1 MKSRTLAFALLLCGL
16 TLAVRAQPSEI
27 KKPTEIKMATLAP
40 KDSPWCDVL
49 VKMGESWRNITKGNV
64 KLTLYAGGV
73 MGDEPDTV
81 NKLRVKQIQA
91 VALTGAGMGEIE
103 KGVAALQIPM
113 MFDSYDELDYVRDR
127 MAPTLEKRIEA
138 NGFVVLNWGDAG
150 WVYFFADKPMP
161 RLDDLRKLKMFSWA
175 GSNDEFELC
184 SANGFHPVALAATDI
199 QMGLKT
205 GLIDVIPTTP
215 LYALWNQC
223 FTLAKYMTDIKWAP
237 LVGATLVS
245 KAVWD
250 KIPEA
255 QRGPM
260 LQAARDSGQ
269 QMRSSIRN
277 MGDKAIGVM
286 TGGLPGKKIDKLTLV
301 HADDAT
307 VADWRKRT
315 EAVYPKMRGKIIPE
329 DLFDEARRLHEEYRA
344 KAKGGK

>member
-1 MKSRTLAFALLLCGL
+1 MKSRFLISAMLLCA
-16 TLAVRAQPSEI
+16 LAAVASAQQI
-27 KKPTEIKMATLAP
+27 DIKMATLAP

-49 VKMGESWRNITKGNV
+49 VRMGERWKAISNGNV

-81 NKLRVKQIQA
+81 NKLRVKLIQA

-113 MFDSYDELDYVRDR
+113 MFQSYDELDYVRDR
-127 MAPTLEKRIEA
+127 LAPTLEKRIEA

-175 GSNDEFELC
+175 GSNDELELWK
-184 SANGFHPVALAATDI
+184 ANGFHPVALAATDI

-223 FTLAKYMTDIKWAP
+223 FTLAKYMTDVKWAP
-237 LVGATLVS
+237 LVGATVVQ

-255 QRGPM
+255 QRTQM
-260 LQAARDSGQ
+260 LQAARESGQ
-269 QMRSSIRN
+269 QLRSGIRD
-277 MGDKAIGVM
+277 MGDKATSVM
-286 TGGLPGKKIDKLTLV
+286 TNGLPGKKMDKLTIV
-301 HADDAT
+301 HVDDAT
-307 VADWRKRT
+307 AADWRKQT
-315 EAVYPKMRGKIIPE
+315 EAAYPAMRGKIIPA

-344 KAKGGK
+344 KKGGK

>member
-1 MKSRTLAFALLLCGL
+1 MTSRTTACAILLCGL
-16 TLAVRAQPSEI
+16 TVGVRAQPI
-27 KKPTEIKMATLAP
+27 DIKMATLAP

-49 VKMGESWRNITKGNV
+49 VHMGERWKAISNGNV

-81 NKLRVKQIQA
+81 NKLRVKLIQA

-103 KGVAALQIPM
+103 KGVAALQIPL

-127 MAPTLEKRIEA
+127 LAPTLEKRIEA

-150 WVYFFADKPMP
+150 WVYFFANKPMP

-175 GSNDEFELC
+175 GSNDELELWKT
-184 SANGFHPVALAATDI
+184 NGFHPVALAATDI

-260 LQAARDSGQ
+260 LQAARESGQ
-269 QMRSSIRN
+269 QLRSSIRD

-286 TGGLPGKKIDKLTLV
+286 TGGLPGKKMDKLTIV

-307 VADWRKRT
+307 VADWRKQT
-315 EAVYPKMRGKIIPE
+315 EAAYPNMRGKIIPA

-344 KAKGGK
+344 KKGGK

>member
-1 MKSRTLAFALLLCGL
+1 MKLRILTSATLLCGL
-16 TLAVRAQPSEI
+16 AVAACAQPI
-27 KKPTEIKMATLAP
+27 EIKMATLAP

-49 VKMGESWRNITKGNV
+49 VRMGERWKAISGGNV

-81 NKLRVKQIQA
+81 NKLRVKLIQA

-113 MFDSYDELDYVRDR
+113 MFGSYDELDYVRDR
-127 MAPTLEKRIEA
+127 LAPTLEKRIDA
-138 NGFVVLNWGDAG
+138 SGFIVLNWGDAG

-161 RLDDLRKLKMFSWA
+161 RIDDMRKLKMFSWA
-175 GSNDEFELC
+175 GSNDELELWK
-184 SANGFHPVALAATDI
+184 ANGFHPVALAATDI

-237 LVGATLVS
+237 LVGATIVS
-245 KAVWD
+245 KAVWE

-255 QRGPM
+255 QRVQM
-260 LQAARDSGQ
+260 MQAARDSGQ
-269 QMRSSIRN
+269 QLRSGIRE
-277 MGDKAIGVM
+277 MGDKATSVM
-286 TGGLPGKKIDKLTLV
+286 TNGLPGKKMDKLTIV
-301 HADDAT
+301 HADEAT
-307 VADWRKRT
+307 VADWRKQT
-315 EAVYPKMRGKIIPE
+315 EAAYPAMRGKIIPA

-344 KAKGGK
+344 KKGGK

>member
-1 MKSRTLAFALLLCGL
+1 MKSRTLTYVLLLCGL
-16 TLAVRAQPSEI
+16 AVAACAQPI
-27 KKPTEIKMATLAP
+27 DIKMATLAP
-40 KDSPWCDVL
+40 KDSQWCDVL
-49 VKMGESWRNITKGNV
+49 VHMGERWKEITHGNV

-81 NKLRVKQIQA
+81 NKLRVKLIQG
-91 VALTGAGMGEIE
+91 VALTGAGMGAIE

-113 MFDSYDELDYVRDR
+113 MFNSYEELDYVRDR

-161 RLDDLRKLKMFSWA
+161 HLADMRNLKLFSWA
-175 GSNDEFELC
+175 GSNDELELWQ
-184 SANGFHPVALAATDI
+184 ANGFHPVALAATDI

-245 KAVWD
+245 KAVWE

-269 QMRSSIRN
+269 QMRSTIRE

-286 TGGLPGKKIDKLTLV
+286 TGGLPGKKFDKLTIV

-307 VADWRKRT
+307 VADWRKQT
-315 EAVYPKMRGKIIPE
+315 EAVYPKMKGKIVPA
-329 DLFDEARRLHEEYRA
+329 DLFDEVQRLRDEYRA
-344 KAKGGK
+344 HAHGH

>member
-1 MKSRTLAFALLLCGL
+1 MTSKIIPYALLLCGL
-16 TLAVRAQPSEI
+16 AAGARAQQI
-27 KKPTEIKMATLAP
+27 EIKMATLAP

-49 VKMGESWRNITKGNV
+49 VRMGERWKTISNGNV

-81 NKLRVKQIQA
+81 NKLRIKLIQA

-103 KGVAALQIPM
+103 KGVAALQIPL
-113 MFDSYDELDYVRDR
+113 MFNSYDELDYVRDR
-127 MAPTLEKRIEA
+127 LAPQLEKRIEA

-150 WVYFFADKPMP
+150 WVYFFSDKPMT
-161 RLDDLRKLKMFSWA
+161 RLDDMRKLKMFTWA
-175 GSNDEFELC
+175 GSNDELELWK
-184 SANGFHPVALAATDI
+184 ANGFHPVPLAATDI

-223 FTLAKYMTDIKWAP
+223 FTLAKYMNDIKWAP

-260 LQAARDSGQ
+260 LQAARESGQ
-269 QMRSSIRN
+269 QLRSGIRD
-277 MGDKAIGVM
+277 MGDKAISVV
-286 TGGLPGKKIDKLTLV
+286 TGGLPGKKMDKLTVV
-301 HADDAT
+301 HADDAA
-307 VADWRKRT
+307 VADWRKQT
-315 EAVYPKMRGKIIPE
+315 EAVYPKMRGKLIPE
-329 DLFDEARRLHEEYRA
+329 DLFDEVRRLHEEYRA
-344 KAKGGK
+344 KARGGK

>member
-1 MKSRTLAFALLLCGL
+1 MISRNLHSALLLCV
-16 TLAVRAQPSEI
+16 LAVGASAQPI
-27 KKPTEIKMATLAP
+27 DIKMATLAP

-49 VKMGESWRNITKGNV
+49 VHMGERWKTLTNGNV

-81 NKLRVKQIQA
+81 NKLRVKMIQA

-103 KGVAALQIPM
+103 KGVAALQIPL
-113 MFDSYDELDYVRDR
+113 MFDSYEELDYVRDR
-127 MAPTLEKRIEA
+127 LAPILEKRIEA

-161 RLDDLRKLKMFSWA
+161 RLADLRSLNMFSWS
-175 GSNDEFELC
+175 GSNDEFELWK
-184 SANGFHPVALAATDI
+184 ANGFRPKALAATDI
-199 QMGLKT
+199 LMGLKT

-245 KAVWD
+245 KAVWE

-269 QMRSSIRN
+269 ELRTSIRS
-277 MGDKAIGVM
+277 MGDKAISVM
-286 TGGLPGKKIDKLTLV
+286 TGGLPGKKMDKLVIV

-307 VADWRKRT
+307 VADWHKQT
-315 EAVYPKMRGKIIPE
+315 EAVYPSMRGKIIPA
-329 DLFDEARRLHEEYRA
+329 DLFDEARRLHNEYRA
-344 KAKGGK
+344 KKGGK

>member
-1 MKSRTLAFALLLCGL
+1 
-16 TLAVRAQPSEI
+16 
-27 KKPTEIKMATLAP
+27 
-40 KDSPWCDVL
+40 
-49 VKMGESWRNITKGNV
+49 V
-64 KLTLYAGGV
+64 KL
-73 MGDEPDTV
+73 
-81 NKLRVKQIQA
+81 IQA

-103 KGVAALQIPM
+103 KGVAALQIPL
-113 MFDSYDELDYVRDR
+113 MFDSYEELDYVRDR
-127 MAPTLEKRIEA
+127 LAPTLEKRIEA

-150 WVYFFADKPMP
+150 WVYFFSDKPMP

-175 GSNDEFELC
+175 GSNDELELWK
-184 SANGFHPVALAATDI
+184 ANGFHPVALAATDI

-269 QMRSSIRN
+269 ELRSGIRG
-277 MGDKAIGVM
+277 MGDKAIATM
-286 TGGLPGKKIDKLTLV
+286 TGGLPGKRMDKLTIV

-307 VADWRKRT
+307 VADWRKQT
-315 EAVYPKMRGKIIPE
+315 EAEYPKMRGKIIPA
-329 DLFDEARRLHEEYRA
+329 DLFDEVRRLHEEYRA
-344 KAKGGK
+344 KVKGGK

>member
-1 MKSRTLAFALLLCGL
+1 
-16 TLAVRAQPSEI
+16 
-27 KKPTEIKMATLAP
+27 
-40 KDSPWCDVL
+40 
-49 VKMGESWRNITKGNV
+49 MGERWKAISNGNV

-81 NKLRVKQIQA
+81 NKLRVKLIQA

-113 MFDSYDELDYVRDR
+113 MFDSYEELDYVRDR
-127 MAPTLEKRIEA
+127 LAPVLEKRIEA

-175 GSNDEFELC
+175 GSNDELELWK
-184 SANGFHPVALAATDI
+184 ANGFRPVALAATDI

-255 QRGPM
+255 QRGLM

-269 QMRSSIRN
+269 QMRSTIRD

-286 TGGLPGKKIDKLTLV
+286 TGGLPGKKIDKLTIV

-307 VADWRKRT
+307 VADWRKQT

-329 DLFDEARRLHEEYRA
+329 DLFDEVRRLHDEYRA
-344 KAKGGK
+344 KKGGK

>member
-1 MKSRTLAFALLLCGL
+1 
-16 TLAVRAQPSEI
+16 
-27 KKPTEIKMATLAP
+27 
-40 KDSPWCDVL
+40 
-49 VKMGESWRNITKGNV
+49 
-64 KLTLYAGGV
+64 
-73 MGDEPDTV
+73 
-81 NKLRVKQIQA
+81 
-91 VALTGAGMGEIE
+91 
-103 KGVAALQIPM
+103 

-127 MAPTLEKRIEA
+127 LAPTLEKRIEA

-175 GSNDEFELC
+175 GSNDETELWKT
-184 SANGFHPVALAATDI
+184 NGFRPVTLAATDI
-199 QMGLKT
+199 QMALKT

-260 LQAARDSGQ
+260 LQAAHESGQ
-269 QMRSSIRN
+269 QLRSGIRD

-286 TGGLPGKKIDKLTLV
+286 TGGLPGKKMDKLTIV

-307 VADWRKRT
+307 LADWRRQT
-315 EAVYPKMRGKIIPE
+315 EAAYPNMRGKIIPA

-344 KAKGGK
+344 KVKSGGK

>member
-1 MKSRTLAFALLLCGL
+1 MTSKIIPYALLLCGL
-16 TLAVRAQPSEI
+16 AAGARAQQI
-27 KKPTEIKMATLAP
+27 EIKMATLAP

-49 VKMGESWRNITKGNV
+49 VRMGERWKTISNGNV

-81 NKLRVKQIQA
+81 NKLRIKLIQA

-103 KGVAALQIPM
+103 KGVAALQIPL
-113 MFDSYDELDYVRDR
+113 MFNSYDELDYVRDR
-127 MAPTLEKRIEA
+127 LAPQLEKRIEA

-150 WVYFFADKPMP
+150 WVYFFSDKPMT
-161 RLDDLRKLKMFSWA
+161 RLDDMRKLKMFTWA
-175 GSNDEFELC
+175 GSNDELELWK
-184 SANGFHPVALAATDI
+184 ANGFHPVPLAATDI

-237 LVGATLVS
+237 LVGATIVS
-245 KAVWD
+245 KSVWE
-250 KIPEA
+250 KIHEA
-255 QRGPM
+255 QHTQM
-260 LQAARDSGQ
+260 LQAARESGQ
-269 QMRSSIRN
+269 QLRSGIRD
-277 MGDKAIGVM
+277 MGDKATGVM
-286 TGGLPGKKIDKLTLV
+286 TNGLPGKKMDKLTIV

-307 VADWRKRT
+307 VADWRKQT
-315 EAVYPKMRGKIIPE
+315 EAAYPAMRGKIIPA

-344 KAKGGK
+344 KKGGK

>member
-1 MKSRTLAFALLLCGL
+1 MLCGL
-16 TLAVRAQPSEI
+16 AAAVRAQPI
-27 KKPTEIKMATLAP
+27 EIKMATLAP

-49 VKMGESWRNITKGNV
+49 VKMGERWKAIGNGNV

-81 NKLRVKQIQA
+81 NKLRVKLIQA

-127 MAPTLEKRIEA
+127 LAPTLEKRIEA

-161 RLDDLRKLKMFSWA
+161 RLADLRNLKMFSWA
-175 GSNDEFELC
+175 GSNDELELWK
-184 SANGFHPVALAATDI
+184 ANGFRPVALAATDI

-237 LVGATLVS
+237 LVGATIVS

-269 QMRSSIRN
+269 QLRSGIRD

-286 TGGLPGKKIDKLTLV
+286 TGGLPGKKMDKLTII

-307 VADWRKRT
+307 IADWRKQT

-329 DLFDEARRLHEEYRA
+329 DLFDQARRLHEEYRA
-344 KAKGGK
+344 KKGGK

>member
-1 MKSRTLAFALLLCGL
+1 MTSKIIPYALLLCGL
-16 TLAVRAQPSEI
+16 AAGARAQQI
-27 KKPTEIKMATLAP
+27 EIKMATLAP

-49 VKMGESWRNITKGNV
+49 VRMGERWKTISNGNV

-81 NKLRVKQIQA
+81 NKLRIKLIQA

-103 KGVAALQIPM
+103 KGVAALQIPL
-113 MFDSYDELDYVRDR
+113 MFNSYDELDYVRDR
-127 MAPTLEKRIEA
+127 LAPQLEKRIEA

-150 WVYFFADKPMP
+150 WVYFFSDKPMT
-161 RLDDLRKLKMFSWA
+161 RLDDMRKLKMFTWA
-175 GSNDEFELC
+175 GSNDELELWK
-184 SANGFHPVALAATDI
+184 ANGFHPVPLAATDS

-223 FTLAKYMTDIKWAP
+223 FTLAKYMNDIKWAP

-260 LQAARDSGQ
+260 LQAARESGQ
-269 QMRSSIRN
+269 QLRSGIRD
-277 MGDKAIGVM
+277 MGDKAISVM
-286 TGGLPGKKIDKLTLV
+286 TGGLPGKKMDKLTVV
-301 HADDAT
+301 HADDAA
-307 VADWRKRT
+307 VADWRKQT
-315 EAVYPKMRGKIIPE
+315 EAVYPKMRGKLIPE
-329 DLFDEARRLHEEYRA
+329 DLFDEVRRLHEEYRA
-344 KAKGGK
+344 KARGGK

>member
-1 MKSRTLAFALLLCGL
+1 MTSKIIPYALLLCGL
-16 TLAVRAQPSEI
+16 AAGARAQQI
-27 KKPTEIKMATLAP
+27 EIKMATLAP

-49 VKMGESWRNITKGNV
+49 VRMGERWKTISNGNV

-81 NKLRVKQIQA
+81 NKLRIKLIQA

-103 KGVAALQIPM
+103 KGVAALQIPL
-113 MFDSYDELDYVRDR
+113 MFNSYDELDYVRDR
-127 MAPTLEKRIEA
+127 LAPQLEKRIEA

-150 WVYFFADKPMP
+150 WVYFFSDKPMT
-161 RLDDLRKLKMFSWA
+161 RLDDMRKLKMFTWA
-175 GSNDEFELC
+175 GSNDELELWK
-184 SANGFHPVALAATDI
+184 ANGFHPVPLAATDI

-223 FTLAKYMTDIKWAP
+223 FTLAKYMNDIKWAP

-260 LQAARDSGQ
+260 LQAARESGQ
-269 QMRSSIRN
+269 QLRSGIRD
-277 MGDKAIGVM
+277 MGDKAISVM
-286 TGGLPGKKIDKLTLV
+286 TGGLPGKKMDKLTVV
-301 HADDAT
+301 HADDAA
-307 VADWRKRT
+307 VADWRKQT
-315 EAVYPKMRGKIIPE
+315 EAVYPKMRGKLIPE
-329 DLFDEARRLHEEYRA
+329 DLFDEVRRLHEEYRA
-344 KAKGGK
+344 KARGGK

>member
-1 MKSRTLAFALLLCGL
+1 
-16 TLAVRAQPSEI
+16 
-27 KKPTEIKMATLAP
+27 
-40 KDSPWCDVL
+40 
-49 VKMGESWRNITKGNV
+49 MGERWKAISNGNV

-81 NKLRVKQIQA
+81 NKLRVKLIQA

-113 MFDSYDELDYVRDR
+113 MFDSYEELDYVRDR
-127 MAPTLEKRIEA
+127 LAPVLEKRIEA

-150 WVYFFADKPMP
+150 WVYFFSDKPMP
-161 RLDDLRKLKMFSWA
+161 HLDDLRKLKMFSWA
-175 GSNDEFELC
+175 GSNDELELWK
-184 SANGFHPVALAATDI
+184 ANGFRPVALAATDI

-245 KAVWD
+245 KAVWE

-260 LQAARDSGQ
+260 LQAARESGQ
-269 QMRSSIRN
+269 QLRSSIRE

-286 TGGLPGKKIDKLTLV
+286 TDGLKGMKIDKLIIV

-307 VADWRKRT
+307 IADWHKQT
-315 EAVYPKMRGKIIPE
+315 EAVYPKMRGKIIPA
-329 DLFDEARRLHEEYRA
+329 DLFDEARRLDQEYRA
-344 KAKGGK
+344 KKGGK

>member
-1 MKSRTLAFALLLCGL
+1 MTCRTITCLLLLGGL
-16 TLAVRAQPSEI
+16 TGADAQPI
-27 KKPTEIKMATLAP
+27 EIKMATLAP
-40 KDSPWCDVL
+40 KDSPWCGVL
-49 VKMGESWRNITKGNV
+49 DHMGERWRAISNGNV

-81 NKLRVKQIQA
+81 NKLRVKLIQA

-103 KGVAALQIPM
+103 KGVAALQIPL

-127 MAPTLEKRIEA
+127 LAPTLEKRIEA

-150 WVYFFADKPMP
+150 WVYFFSDKPMT

-175 GSNDEFELC
+175 GSNDELELWK
-184 SANGFHPVALAATDI
+184 ANGFHPVALAATDI

-215 LYALWNQC
+215 LYAEWNQC
-223 FTLAKYMTDIKWAP
+223 FTLAKYMTDVKWAP

-255 QRGPM
+255 QRVPM
-260 LQAARDSGQ
+260 LQAARESGETL
-269 QMRSSIRN
+269 RSGIRS
-277 MGDKAIGVM
+277 MGDKAIAAM
-286 TGGLPGKKIDKLTLV
+286 TGGLPGKKIDRLTIV
-301 HADDAT
+301 HPDGAAL
-307 VADWRKRT
+307 ADWRKQT
-315 EAVYPKMRGKIIPE
+315 EAEYPAMRGKIIPA
-329 DLFDEARRLHEEYRA
+329 DLFDEARRLRDEYRA
-344 KAKGGK
+344 KARGGK

>member
-1 MKSRTLAFALLLCGL
+1 
-16 TLAVRAQPSEI
+16 VRAQPI
-27 KKPTEIKMATLAP
+27 EIKMATLAP

-49 VKMGESWRNITKGNV
+49 VRMGERWKAISNGNV
-64 KLTLYAGGV
+64 KLTLFAGGV

-81 NKLRVKQIQA
+81 NKLRIKMIQA

-103 KGVAALQIPM
+103 KGVAALQIPL
-113 MFDSYDELDYVRDR
+113 MFDSYEELDYVRDR
-127 MAPTLEKRIEA
+127 LAPTLEKRIEA

-175 GSNDEFELC
+175 GSNDETELWKT
-184 SANGFHPVALAATDI
+184 NGFRPVTLAATDI
-199 QMGLKT
+199 QMALKT

-260 LQAARDSGQ
+260 LQAAHESGQ
-269 QMRSSIRN
+269 QLRSGIRD

-286 TGGLPGKKIDKLTLV
+286 TGGLPGKKMDKLTIV

-307 VADWRKRT
+307 LADWRRQT
-315 EAVYPKMRGKIIPE
+315 EAAYPNMRGKIIPA

-344 KAKGGK
+344 KVKSGGK

>member
-1 MKSRTLAFALLLCGL
+1 MKLRTLTSAILLCGL
-16 TLAVRAQPSEI
+16 ALAVHAQPI
-27 KKPTEIKMATLAP
+27 EIKMATLAP

-49 VKMGESWRNITKGNV
+49 VKMGERWRTITNGNV

-81 NKLRVKQIQA
+81 NKLRVKLIQA

-103 KGVAALQIPM
+103 KGVAALQIPL

-150 WVYFFADKPMP
+150 WVHFFSDKPMP

-175 GSNDEFELC
+175 GSNDELELWN
-184 SANGFHPVALAATDI
+184 ANGFHPVSLAATDI

-237 LVGATLVS
+237 LVGATIVS
-245 KAVWD
+245 KATWD

-269 QMRSSIRN
+269 DMRSKIRS
-277 MGDKAIGVM
+277 MGDQAIGVM
-286 TGGLPGKKIDKLTLV
+286 TNGLPGKKMDKLTIV

-307 VADWRKRT
+307 VADWRKQT
-315 EAVYPKMRGKIIPE
+315 EAVYPKMRGKIIPA
-329 DLFDEARRLHEEYRA
+329 DLFDEARRLHDEYRA

>member
-1 MKSRTLAFALLLCGL
+1 
-16 TLAVRAQPSEI
+16 
-27 KKPTEIKMATLAP
+27 
-40 KDSPWCDVL
+40 
-49 VKMGESWRNITKGNV
+49 
-64 KLTLYAGGV
+64 
-73 MGDEPDTV
+73 
-81 NKLRVKQIQA
+81 
-91 VALTGAGMGEIE
+91 
-103 KGVAALQIPM
+103 M
-113 MFDSYDELDYVRDR
+113 MFDSYEELDYVRDR
-127 MAPTLEKRIEA
+127 LAPVLEKRIEA

-175 GSNDEFELC
+175 GSNDELELWK
-184 SANGFHPVALAATDI
+184 ANGFHPVALAATDI

-260 LQAARDSGQ
+260 LQAARDPARGC
-269 QMRSSIRN
+269 
-277 MGDKAIGVM
+277 A
-286 TGGLPGKKIDKLTLV
+286 
-301 HADDAT
+301 AAFAT
-307 VADWRKRT
+307 WATRPS
-315 EAVYPKMRGKIIPE
+315 A
-329 DLFDEARRLHEEYRA
+329 
-344 KAKGGK
+344 

>member
-1 MKSRTLAFALLLCGL
+1 MKSLTITLAALLCGL
-16 TLAVRAQPSEI
+16 AGAASAQPI
-27 KKPTEIKMATLAP
+27 NIKMATLAP

-49 VKMGESWRNITKGNV
+49 VRMGERWKAITNGNV

-81 NKLRVKQIQA
+81 NKLRVKLIQA

-138 NGFVVLNWGDAG
+138 NGYVVLNWGDAG

-161 RLDDLRKLKMFSWA
+161 RIDDMRKLKMFSWA
-175 GSNDEFELC
+175 GSNDELEQWK
-184 SANGFHPVALAATDI
+184 ANGFHPVALAATDI

-237 LVGATLVS
+237 LVGATVVS

-269 QMRSSIRN
+269 QLRSGIRD
-277 MGDKAIGVM
+277 MGDKAISVM
-286 TGGLPGKKIDKLTLV
+286 TNGLPGKKMDKLTII
-301 HADDAT
+301 HADEAT
-307 VADWRKRT
+307 VAEWRRQT
-315 EAVYPKMRGKIIPE
+315 EAAYPAMRGKIIPA

-344 KAKGGK
+344 KKGGRK